1 MHHPS
6 IHPCFLFLHRS
17 IYPFDDQHLCPLI
30 PNPPLSTNAQVGTT
44 YSVARIMHG
53 DVEEAPGYNSAS
65 GEVRTTTTR
74 LICQRRKS
82 GKPTPQRVP
91 QLNTHLCSLP
101 PKTDTTTFFFFFT
114 VLSCPLCVCCSS
126 SNSNCKVRIGD
137 AKVGYFKI
145 LFLPKDID
153 APRDSL
159 KVQYTS
165 RF

>member
-1 MHHPS
+1 
-6 IHPCFLFLHRS
+6 
-17 IYPFDDQHLCPLI
+17 LI

-65 GEVRTTTTR
+65 GEVR
-74 LICQRRKS
+74 
-82 GKPTPQRVP
+82 
-91 QLNTHLCSLP
+91 
-101 PKTDTTTFFFFFT
+101 
-114 VLSCPLCVCCSS
+114 
-126 SNSNCKVRIGD
+126 IGD